1 MNSALL
7 ILGHREPQVL
17 REAVPVYLAAGF
29 DIYLHVDAKTDL
41 GEYSLLLGDA
51 ASACR
56 IITDRIS
63 IFWGGYSMVEAEL
76 ALVHTAMKTAHY
88 DRFTLVSDDSFPLM
102 SGAVLQ
108 AYLQNSYD
116 RVSIRKLT
124 PNDNFMSR
132 YTNYFYLDH
141 PASALRGRPIETA
154 RIDEQFLYHMRKIE
168 DLRKTGKK
176 QIGVYY
182 GSQWWSLSRGSMDII
197 LNQMASDPHL
207 MESFRYSAVPDE
219 LLFPTLIGNF
229 IPHSNFRGSLMFV
242 DWSKDPKP
250 YVFKNYEEV
259 KSIGSTHA
267 FARKFTSNMPNSY
280 LEIGNDSS
288 EN

>member
-1 MNSALL
+1 MKSALL
-7 ILGHREPQVL
+7 VLGYVEPSVL
-17 REAVPVYLAAGF
+17 RAAMPVYKAAGF
-29 DIYLHVDAKTDL
+29 DIFLHVDAKADIARYREEL
-41 GEYSLLLGDA
+41 GEIAGQCLFIEQ
-51 ASACR
+51 R
-56 IITDRIS
+56 IH

-76 ALVHTAMKTAHY
+76 ALVNAAMSKANY
-88 DRFTLVSDDSFPLM
+88 DRFTLVSDDSFPM
-102 SGAVLQ
+102 MRGDALQ
-108 AYLQNSYD
+108 AYFENDFD
-116 RVSIRKLT
+116 RVSIRKLE
-124 PNDNFMSR
+124 PNEQFMSR

-141 PASALRGRPIETA
+141 PASALRGRPIEMS

-242 DWSKDPKP
+242 DWSKEPKP

-267 FARKFTSNMPNSY
+267 FARKFTSNMPDGYNAILRSF
-280 LEIGNDSS
+280 E
-288 EN
+288 